1 MEKLKTNKHNFSIED
16 DIWDEF
22 KIYCIKNKTTAT
34 KVISDY
40 VKKLVGKNGNTKRK
54 IRQKK

>member
-1 MEKLKTNKHNFSIED
+1 MVKPKTKKHNFSIED
-16 DIWDEF
+16 NIWEEF

-40 VKKLVGKNGNTKRK
+40 IKKLVGKNGKTKRN
-54 IRQKK
+54 IRPKK